1 MAHGILAATRRSKR
15 ARSWDMTSIR
25 TRSNRRRDDHA
36 EARRRLEAGV
46 KYRRRLWGAQA

>member
-15 ARSWDMTSIR
+15 ARCVGHDLDPDKIEL
-25 TRSNRRRDDHA
+25 RDDHA

-46 KYRRRLWGAQA
+46 KCRRRLSGAPA

>member
-25 TRSNRRRDDHA
+25 TRSNSRDDHA